1 MTARHQAFVLVFF
14 TAILSGC
21 ANEAPVEPVSAETPE
36 PPPINVQVTKLAASA
51 LEDRL
56 HLAGRFEPWVEVEVS
71 TELGGTV
78 KQVEFEKGRRVRE
91 GQVLARVGTDL
102 LEAALTEADAE
113 FQAAEADFNKTTE
126 LFSRQAVPR
135 QDLIEATSLF
145 KRAEARVAQAKLRVE
160 RSIIRAPVSGVA
172 VSREVEPGEV
182 IAPGSRITVL
192 HQVDKLKAVAG
203 IPENDI
209 VYFSIGSDTAIE
221 IDAYPG
227 REFRGRI
234 FFLGSAATGQNRTFP
249 VEVEVDNKTSE
260 LRPGMIVRLS
270 LVRRVFEDA
279 IVVPRDAVLERD
291 EGSVAFVLDGDRARE
306 CKVTTGP
313 SESGKIVVVEG
324 LSVGE
329 ELIVKGHR
337 NLIDGQ
343 RIRVVDGGEL

>member
-1 MTARHQAFVLVFF
+1 MTARHKVFVLALI

-21 ANEAPVEPVSAETPE
+21 DEAPVEPVNVVPPE
-36 PPPINVQVTKLAASA
+36 APPINVHVTKLAASA

-56 HLAGRFEPWVEVEVS
+56 HLAGRLEPWVEVEVS

-78 KQVEFEKGRRVRE
+78 QQVEFEKGRRVRE

-102 LEAALTEADAE
+102 LDAALAEADAE

-209 VYFSIGSDTAIE
+209 VYFSSGSGAAIE
-221 IDAYPG
+221 IDAYPA

-234 FFLGSAATGQNRTFP
+234 FFLGPAATGQNRTFP
-249 VEVEVDNKTSE
+249 IEVEVDNKTAE

-270 LVRRVFEDA
+270 LVRRVFEEA

-291 EGSVAFVLDGDRARE
+291 EGSVAFVLDGERARE
-306 CKVTTGP
+306 RPVTTGP

-329 ELIVKGHR
+329 ELIVRGHR

-343 RIRVVDGGEL
+343 RVRVVDGGEL